1 MGNVKSLHYYI
12 IMGLLGYARMA
23 QASFGQ
29 SAALLMAEP
38 LNVRPIGMSGAF
50 VSQADDESS
59 IESNPAGLAKV
70 RGFSLGGG
78 QLIGLDGLQAS
89 QLNLVAAL
97 SPQSSLGL
105 EAAYLYDTDTYR
117 DIYGNAY
124 GSFGNSNLLADLAYG
139 QELGQGRWSL
149 GGAVKA
155 LQESYALSN
164 SLSLAADL
172 GLQGPVWKGI
182 RFGAVA
188 QNLGAQLQSQS
199 GSSSPLPLRF
209 QGGLS
214 LPFFMSNW
222 KLNLEAQ
229 DLPEQG
235 QWRSLI
241 GTELKLDLGTEDP
254 KTHELP
260 LRASLRA
267 GFSNGLAIQEAG
279 EASFGAG
286 LELPPA
292 YALDYAL
299 ASNGD
304 LGAIHRISLTLRFP
318 GAKLPSPA
326 GAELAAPYHLQV
338 TEEADGI
345 LLSWEDPNAR
355 VDGYNLYADYGVMV
369 DRINSKPVTRRFQKL
384 THVDKSRLYH
394 FYLKPLGS
402 DGKEGP
408 SSEVLD
414 YRAK

>member
-1 MGNVKSLHYYI
+1 
-12 IMGLLGYARMA
+12 MA

-38 LNVRPIGMSGAF
+38 LSVRPTGMSQAF
-50 VSQADDESS
+50 ASQADDESS
-59 IESNPAGLAKV
+59 IQANPAGLSSV
-70 RGFSLGGG
+70 RGFTLGGG
-78 QLIGLDGLQAS
+78 QLIGLQGLQAS
-89 QLNLVAAL
+89 DL
-97 SPQSSLGL
+97 SVVTAMSPHSALGL

-117 DIYGNAY
+117 DAYGNPY
-124 GSFGNSNLLADLAYG
+124 GSFTNSNLLADLAFG
-139 QELGQGRWSL
+139 TTLGQGGWSL
-149 GGAVKA
+149 GGGVKA

-164 SLSLAADL
+164 SLSMAADL

-199 GSSSPLPLRF
+199 SATSELPIRL

-214 LPFFMSNW
+214 LPFFISNW
-222 KLNLEAQ
+222 RLNIEAQ
-229 DLPEQG
+229 DLPEDG
-235 QWRSLI
+235 QIRSLV
-241 GTELKLDLGTEDP
+241 GTELKLDLGDEDP

-260 LRASLRA
+260 MRASLRA
-267 GFSNGLAIQEAG
+267 GFSSGIAYG
-279 EASFGAG
+279 EPSGASFGAG
-286 LELPPA
+286 LELPPT

-299 ASNGD
+299 ASSGD
-304 LGAIHRISLTLRFP
+304 LGPIHRISLSLRFP
-318 GAKLPSPA
+318 GAKLPTPT
-326 GAELAAPYHLQV
+326 GANLSAPYHLGI

-345 LLSWEDPNAR
+345 LLSWEDANAR